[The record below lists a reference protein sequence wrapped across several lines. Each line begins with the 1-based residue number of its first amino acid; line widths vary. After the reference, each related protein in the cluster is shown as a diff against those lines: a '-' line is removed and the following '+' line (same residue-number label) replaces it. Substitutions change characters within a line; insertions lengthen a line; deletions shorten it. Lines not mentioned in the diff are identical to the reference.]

1 MFYCKY
7 CGRQLNDGALFC
19 DKCGNR
25 IAPQNEEAIVPKENA
40 VVEEVLGSK
49 ENTVVEETPQKEEY
63 ILKTGVLSRIAD
75 KMGYKA
81 LVVLLGVFSIAS
93 SVFFLITGGWGFAV
107 FLNVI
112 AVGITVFLW
121 ARRSF
126 ENRILFAIPM
136 LIFGTRIIIQDIFMA
151 FTRTRFM
158 FPVIDVLIQL
168 IVLAV
173 LVLYILRMSNALN
186 RKKASPSICIL
197 LFIQMF
203 FVLLEGF
210 ANMSSGVAVPLN
222 SALEKE
228 LRTDRLMSFWAMLG
242 WILFLLSQV
251 LLELLSAVNVQKEEY
266 SEPVVADAE
275 SRKEYISKLYSK
287 ESAKP
292 SKPEVKIFIPES
304 YVRENEEKKVREK
317 EKEEQRAVEKT
328 AVEQRAVE
336 KTDPAEVVAKA
347 DEAAAPTVGKDS
359 PQTGSFV
366 DLDEVIIDEKIS
378 AFKFTNAYKIY
389 NTTGHQVGA
398 IEQVN
403 QVSGGAMAAQILF
416 GSKMKAVQA
425 FEFNIVDNEGKRI
438 AGLKRDGL
446 GGGVSAVRTMS
457 VSDADGSALG
467 TVHVIPHAWLPSF
480 DIRDTRGDTICSIE
494 SDWKG
499 YVYTLKSPTGSEL
512 GMINKKWTGLAR
524 EYFTTADKYQVKLYD
539 DLRGKNR
546 LLIFTASVLIDIISH
561 EI

>member
-19 DKCGNR
+19 DKCGNG
-25 IAPQNEEAIVPKENA
+25 IAPQTEEAIVPKENA
-40 VVEEVLGSK
+40 VVEEVLRSK

-173 LVLYILRMSNALN
+173 LVLYILRMCNVLN

-304 YVRENEEKKVREK
+304 YVRENEEKIVREK

>member
-40 VVEEVLGSK
+40 VVEEVLRSK

-173 LVLYILRMSNALN
+173 LVLYILRMCNVLN

-457 VSDADGSALG
+457 VSDADGYALG

>member
-25 IAPQNEEAIVPKENA
+25 IAPQNEEAIVPKENT
-40 VVEEVLGSK
+40 VVEEVLRSK

-121 ARRSF
+121 VRRSF

-136 LIFGTRIIIQDIFMA
+136 LIFGTRIIIQDIVMA

-173 LVLYILRMSNALN
+173 LVLYILRMCNVLN
-186 RKKASPSICIL
+186 RKKASPAICIL

-210 ANMSSGVAVPLN
+210 ANMSSCGAVPLN
-222 SALEKE
+222 SALQAE
-228 LRTDRLMSFWAMLG
+228 LQRNRLMSFFAMLG

-287 ESAKP
+287 ESAQP
-292 SKPEVKIFIPES
+292 SKPEVKVFIPES
-304 YVRENEEKKVREK
+304 YVRENEVKKAREK
-317 EKEEQRAVEKT
+317 EEEEQRAVEKT
-328 AVEQRAVE
+328 AVEKTAVE
-336 KTDPAEVVAKA
+336 KTASAEVVAKA

-480 DIRDTRGDTICSIE
+480 DIRNTRGDTICSIE

-546 LLIFTASVLIDIISH
+546 LLVFTASVLIDIISH